1 MKFVTRTLSGLLLA
15 GLLSAPAQAA
25 SPVPVVFGT
34 TWDVPA
40 VTLQSIVDSYLGAP
54 GLINAATDYVGHDA
68 GEPDPWF
75 WIDSRFSAML
85 VREVAGYANFN
96 VLGWYLETGG
106 PVTIDGVNDGVV
118 FNGPDGSGAMRVVVF
133 PAGVSRFGFY
143 LDPKGAMDGQNAP
156 QPEVFFTNRF
166 LNDLGADGSGAIHAP
181 FDGDVQALVFDVSQW
196 KGANTWLVAFEDV
209 DYGAAITPCCS
220 GTDNDYND
228 LVFEVKAIGATE
240 ARALTFGALKQR
252 FRK

>member
-1 MKFVTRTLSGLLLA
+1 MSLVTRSLA
-15 GLLSAPAQAA
+15 GLLLVGLCSAPAHAV

-40 VTLQSIVDSYLGAP
+40 VTLQGIMNTYLGIP
-54 GLINAATDYVGHDA
+54 GAVNVATDYVGHDA

-75 WIDSRFSAML
+75 WIDSQFSALL
-85 VREVAGYANFN
+85 VREVAGYAGLNI
-96 VLGWYLETGG
+96 LGWYLEDGG
-106 PVTIDGVNDGVV
+106 PVTIDGIDDGIV

-133 PAGVSRFGFY
+133 PSGVSRFGFY
-143 LDPKGAMDGQNAP
+143 LDPKGAQSGQNAP
-156 QPEVFFTNRF
+156 QPEKFFTNRF
-166 LNDLGADGSGAIHAP
+166 LNDLGANGSGAIHAP

-209 DYGAAITPCCS
+209 DYGAAITSCCG

-240 ARALTFGALKQR
+240 ARALSFGALKNK
-252 FRK
+252 FRN

>member
-1 MKFVTRTLSGLLLA
+1 MSLVTRSLAALALVGLC
-15 GLLSAPAQAA
+15 SATARAA

-40 VTLQSIVDSYLGAP
+40 VTLQGIMNTYLGAP
-54 GLINAATDYVGHDA
+54 GLVNVATDYVGHDA

-75 WIDSRFSAML
+75 WLDSQFSALL
-85 VREVAGYANFN
+85 VREVAGYSGLN
-96 VLGWYLETGG
+96 VLGWYLEDGG
-106 PVTIDGVNDGVV
+106 PVTIDGIDDGVV
-118 FNGPDGSGAMRVVVF
+118 FNGPDGSGAMRLIIF

-143 LDPKGAMDGQNAP
+143 LDPKGAQSGHNAP
-156 QPEVFFTNRF
+156 QPERFFTNRF

-196 KGANTWLVAFEDV
+196 KGPNTWLVAFEDV
-209 DYGAAITPCCS
+209 DYGAAITPCCN

-240 ARALTFGALKQR
+240 ARALTFGALKQK
-252 FRK
+252 FSH